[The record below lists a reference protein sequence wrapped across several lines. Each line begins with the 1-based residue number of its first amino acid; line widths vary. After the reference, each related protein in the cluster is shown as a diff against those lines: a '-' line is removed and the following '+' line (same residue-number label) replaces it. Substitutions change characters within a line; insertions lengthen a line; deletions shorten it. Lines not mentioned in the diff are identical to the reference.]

1 MKKIIKV
8 LFFLI
13 IIITIFTI
21 TYYYKNPKIAVL
33 CYHNLASKEEKRNF
47 PDEQDW
53 TIDIE
58 NFKQHLDYLKKHNYK
73 TLTLEEFTQWKLGEI
88 SLPFKSVLITFD
100 DGFLSNYQYAFPLL
114 KEYNMNATVFIVGS
128 FIENS
133 SETEWNGNLKTYMSK
148 SLLENVKKEY
158 PNITIS
164 SHSYNLHYQG
174 TINQDIDILEQDLT
188 NFNNLIPENDVLC
201 YPFGQYNKNIET
213 ALQNKNYKIAFRY
226 GPNRKDYKKASKND
240 NNYEIP
246 RLNMSHGMSIP
257 KFALRLYF

>member
-21 TYYYKNPKIAVL
+21 TYCYKNPKIAVL
-33 CYHNLASKEEKRNF
+33 CYHNLASKEEKQNF

-100 DGFLSNYQYAFPLL
+100 ECYS
-114 KEYNMNATVFIVGS
+114 I
-128 FIENS
+128 
-133 SETEWNGNLKTYMSK
+133 
-148 SLLENVKKEY
+148 
-158 PNITIS
+158 
-164 SHSYNLHYQG
+164 HSWLFYRK
-174 TINQDIDILEQDLT
+174 
-188 NFNNLIPENDVLC
+188 LI
-201 YPFGQYNKNIET
+201 
-213 ALQNKNYKIAFRY
+213 
-226 GPNRKDYKKASKND
+226 
-240 NNYEIP
+240 
-246 RLNMSHGMSIP
+246 
-257 KFALRLYF
+257 